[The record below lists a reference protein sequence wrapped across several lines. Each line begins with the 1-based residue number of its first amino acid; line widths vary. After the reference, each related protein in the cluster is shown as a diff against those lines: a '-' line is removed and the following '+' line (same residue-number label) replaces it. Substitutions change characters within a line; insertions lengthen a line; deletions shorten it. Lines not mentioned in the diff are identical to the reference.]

1 MPKKYKKTLA
11 ACCFGYVTQSIVVNL
26 APLFFIIFKRDFGF
40 SYSFIASIV
49 LATFVIQIAVDAL
62 SVKFMGTL
70 GYRRCAILSQIF
82 SASGL
87 LMLGVLPGIT
97 GNAHIAVLVSVVLYS
112 IGGAL
117 VEVVISPI
125 VDSLPTESGSASMSF
140 LHSFYSWGQ
149 VAVILITTFL
159 LILIG
164 ESAWYVIPLI
174 WTALPALCAALFFKV
189 PIIEPEP
196 QNAVKV
202 TGRLFGRK
210 IFILTMILM
219 ICAGAS
225 EQIMAQWASIFC
237 ENGLGVTKVVGD
249 LLGPC
254 LFAAFMG
261 VGRTWYGIKGDKID
275 LRRAM
280 IFCSSLT
287 IACYL
292 LTVFSGN
299 SVASLA
305 GCALCGLGV
314 SLLWPGMLSLSSA
327 TFPDGGPAMFSY
339 LALGGDVGCAL
350 GPYIAGIVSDRV
362 SESEF
367 GQSLAAS
374 TSSGIDEISLK
385 AGILAG
391 IVFPIIML
399 TGALLLGKK
408 SNNESGALK

>member
-40 SYSFIASIV
+40 SYSFIALLIFS
-49 LATFVIQIAVDAL
+49 TFLIQIAVDAL

-87 LMLGVLPGIT
+87 LMLGVLPVIT
-97 GNAHIAVLVSVVLYS
+97 GNAHIAVLISVVFYS

-125 VDSLPTESGSASMSF
+125 VDSLPTESAGASMSF

-159 LILIG
+159 LTVIG
-164 ESAWYVIPLI
+164 ESAWYFIPLI
-174 WTALPALCAALFFKV
+174 WTALPVFCAVLFLKV
-189 PIIEPEP
+189 PIIEPAP
-196 QNAVKV
+196 QNAAKA

-210 IFILTMILM
+210 IFILTMVLM

-261 VGRTWYGIKGDKID
+261 IGRTWYGIKGGRID
-275 LRRAM
+275 LRRSM

-287 IACYL
+287 VACYL

-299 SVASLA
+299 SAASLV

-327 TFPDGGPAMFSY
+327 SFPDGGPAMFSF
-339 LALGGDVGCAL
+339 LALGGDLGCAF
-350 GPYIAGIVSDRV
+350 GPYLAGIVSDRI
-362 SESEF
+362 SSSEF
-367 GQSLAAS
+367 GASLAARA
-374 TSSGIDEISLK
+374 GAGVDEVSLK

-391 IVFPIIML
+391 IVFPILML
-399 TGALLLGKK
+399 AGAILLGKSRNQK
-408 SNNESGALK
+408 KI